1 MAIYVLKLAAIFD
14 SRLTAMK
21 SCPLKLLFFFL
32 LAAFSARAEILT
44 VGQNERFQAVNAAIS
59 SAKTGDTIQ
68 VKNGTYTEN
77 LVVDKTLTIEGIEKP
92 TIKGTGKGS
101 VVEIRA
107 DNCAVLGFRIETSG
121 GDLQA
126 EDAGI
131 LLKSNG
137 NTIEDNELSDI
148 LFGIYLLHSADNKIR
163 RNRIAGRAELESG
176 ERGGG
181 FHLWN
186 SERNLL
192 EDNVVTEAR
201 DGIYVQNS
209 PHNLFRRNRVSNLR
223 YGLHFMS
230 SDDNRFEENVF
241 YDNIAGAAIMYSQ
254 RITLRRNLFIHNR
267 GFSSFGILYQDCRE
281 CVTEENL
288 IFNNATGIFL
298 EGVKNSVF
306 RRNTIAEN
314 DAALQIFSSSDLIAF
329 TQNNFVGNISPL
341 RMVGART
348 NAKWQTDAGGN
359 YWSDYDGYDLDGDGV
374 GDVPHKIQNVFE
386 YLEGNFPRLRIYLN
400 SPAAQSVVLAEKSF
414 PILQQTKEFDQKPLM
429 RSVKID
435 FPFQPQGESGKA
447 KWTTL
452 AVSVLMLGFSVLTF
466 RRLNYGFGK

>member
-1 MAIYVLKLAAIFD
+1 
-14 SRLTAMK
+14 MK
-21 SCPLKLLFFFL
+21 FFCLKLLFLFP
-32 LAAFSARAEILT
+32 LAAFSVRAEILT
-44 VGQNERFQAVNAAIS
+44 VGGQNERFQTINAAIS
-59 SAKTGDTIQ
+59 EAQAGDTIR
-68 VKNGTYTEN
+68 VESGTYVEN
-77 LVVDKTLTIEGIEKP
+77 LVIGKTLTIEGVEKP

-101 VVEIRA
+101 VVEISA
-107 DNCAVLGFRIETSG
+107 DNCAVRGFRIETSG
-121 GDLQA
+121 GDLVS

-137 NTIEDNELSDI
+137 NTIEDNDLRDI
-148 LFGIYLLHSADNKIR
+148 LFGIYLFHSADNKIR
-163 RNRIAGRAELESG
+163 RNLIAGRAELESG
-176 ERGGG
+176 SRGGG

-186 SERNLL
+186 SSGNLL

-209 PHNLFRRNRVSNLR
+209 PNNMFRRNRVSRLR

-230 SDDNRFEENVF
+230 SDDNSFEENVF
-241 YDNIAGAAIMYSQ
+241 YDNVAGAAIMYSQ
-254 RITLRRNLFIHNR
+254 RIKLRRNLFLHNR

-298 EGVKNSVF
+298 EGVKNSIF

-314 DAALQIFSSSDLIAF
+314 DTALQIFSSSDQIAF
-329 TQNNFVGNISPL
+329 TENNFIGNISPL
-341 RMVGART
+341 RMVGPRT
-348 NAKWQTDAGGN
+348 NAKWQADAAGGGDGSGGGGN
-359 YWSDYDGYDLDGDGV
+359 FWSDYDGYDLDGDGV

-414 PILQQTKEFDQKPLM
+414 PILRSSKEFDQKPLT
-429 RSVKID
+429 RSVKVE
-435 FPFQPQGESGKA
+435 FPFQPRVENDRA
-447 KWTTL
+447 KWAMF
-452 AVSVLMLGFSVLTF
+452 AVSFLMLGFSALVF
-466 RRLNYGFGK
+466 VKGFKR